1 MIKDNK
7 FTETSLEE
15 LYKLKSELAEKE
27 NHLQTLN
34 IWYNNERDD
43 KSRKG
48 ILKDIKSVEL
58 KIKEIKNKM
67 TDIKIKA
74 RLKDSMDMLKLM
86 GWTTDADPFGVVY
99 REGDFKIKYNQK
111 EDSYELYFNSIY
123 YNTYHTL
130 AQAKQ
135 EIEKYKERK
144 KLRGKDSCGEKV
156 YTKGESTDGCK
167 DDDATE
173 MGSFEELGQNHET
186 EAMEPEEHPVLAQD
200 GYNFE
205 DPKVIEEA
213 IKEVKASGHPNP
225 QYLAALERAL
235 ELAKKERQTK
245 DAYNRSDW
253 ENEERHK
260 WTVSQL
266 ENDLK
271 TAKERVSMY
280 RNNITQYRS
289 MLNSGKYGKGV
300 LNDLKLAEKRY
311 EESIMKVKQLISMLQ
326 RAKGQKDSMIS
337 EVLNPLKESW
347 SKIKELS
354 TEDAS
359 NPDWNVGNFD
369 WDVGYFNGQW
379 YITKNGRK
387 FKGPFSS
394 MEKAARYL
402 DGHKW
407 EFEYKLGK
415 SKTGDVNTKDSARLI
430 ESMRILQ
437 LSGLTTDADEQ
448 WITMNGA
455 HIKVEEG
462 ESKASASKKFIK
474 EKGENPASKKSG
486 ETKENSSLDIDEGDL
501 KEIRSL
507 SEEEIEDKYGSEFR
521 AYKEKIT
528 SRLKKSGQ
536 YPDMREYDKISDKMF
551 DLRKEGKKDTDEYK
565 ELERKK
571 KEWNKSFN
579 KIEKSVEAK
588 AYELCSKKE
597 KERLD
602 EIHAYFKKNPA
613 PKWAN

>member
-15 LYKLKSELAEKE
+15 LYKLRGELSEKE
-27 NHLQTLN
+27 NHLQILN
-34 IWYNNERDD
+34 TWYNNERDD

-67 TDIKIKA
+67 ANIKNKTH
-74 RLKDSMDMLKLM
+74 LKDSMDMLKLM

-130 AQAKQ
+130 GQAKQ

-156 YTKGESTDGCK
+156 YTKGESTDECK

-173 MGSFEELGQNHET
+173 MGSFEQLGQNHET

-205 DPKVIEEA
+205 DPKVIEAA
-213 IKEVKASGHPNP
+213 IKKVEASGHPDKD
-225 QYLAALERAL
+225 YLAGLKRAL
-235 ELAKKERQTK
+235 ELAKKER
-245 DAYNRSDW
+245 A
-253 ENEERHK
+253 
-260 WTVSQL
+260 
-266 ENDLK
+266 
-271 TAKERVSMY
+271 
-280 RNNITQYRS
+280 
-289 MLNSGKYGKGV
+289 
-300 LNDLKLAEKRY
+300 
-311 EESIMKVKQLISMLQ
+311 
-326 RAKGQKDSMIS
+326 QKDSMIS

-354 TEDAS
+354 TEDAI
-359 NPDWNVGNFD
+359 PTD
-369 WDVGYFNGQW
+369 WDVGLFDGKW
-379 YITKNGRK
+379 YITRNGRK
-387 FKGPFSS
+387 VKGPFSS
-394 MEKAARYL
+394 MKAAENYL
-402 DGHKW
+402 
-407 EFEYKLGK
+407 EN
-415 SKTGDVNTKDSARLI
+415 SKMYLEDVNTKDSARLI

-455 HIKVEEG
+455 HVKIEGG
-462 ESKASASKKFIK
+462 ESKASAAKKFIK
-474 EKGENPASKKSG
+474 SKGGNPAPKKESSKQ
-486 ETKENSSLDIDEGDL
+486 ETQKETSSPD
-501 KEIRSL
+501 L
-507 SEEEIEDKYGSEFR
+507 SEEEINKVKEKFSGKNKEKAVGSEYGDY
-521 AYKEKIT
+521 ADLLTQKYKEAGKYPNM
-528 SRLKKSGQ
+528 KK
-536 YPDMREYDKISDKMF
+536 YDEISDKMWNM
-551 DLRKEGKKDTDEYK
+551 RKEGKKDTPEYK
-565 ELERKK
+565 ALEKER
-571 KEWNKSFN
+571 KEWNKSLN
-579 KIEKSVEAK
+579 KVEKEIKQK
-588 AYELCSKKE
+588 AYNLSSPEE

-602 EIHAYFKKNPA
+602 EIRSYFKKNPA